1 MPNKYHHILIQS
13 IRCTYRHTT
22 QQHTNTYARVK
33 THDCRRSRIVPC
45 AFCVQYHTHTKT
57 SISMHRVWLFGCS
70 SVCVCMYEFVRILYQ
85 CACVCVCSCDIYMK
99 ASGQVNNQQKKHTSV
114 SARLCCVCVLC
125 WCRKTL
131 WRGEARNSIPF
142 NKHAH
147 TYTHTWAHQ
156 FWVLRII
163 CLNWLQ
169 FEIELP
175 LIKCINLADY

>member
-1 MPNKYHHILIQS
+1 MYIQTYYTAAHKHICESEDTRLPALQNRAVCFLRS
-13 IRCTYRHTT
+13 I
-22 QQHTNTYARVK
+22 
-33 THDCRRSRIVPC
+33 S
-45 AFCVQYHTHTKT
+45 HTHENEY
-57 SISMHRVWLFGCS
+57 INAPCVVIRVFECVCLYVWVCAYFVP
-70 SVCVCMYEFVRILYQ
+70 VCV
-85 CACVCVCSCDIYMK
+85 CVCVCSCDIYMK

-175 LIKCINLADY
+175 LIKCINLADYWM